1 MQFCIY
7 ITARQYGC
15 VHIEAENER
24 EAKQEAEMLFSQ
36 HRVSW
41 QEEEI
46 TDLYTEEIYS

>member
-15 VHIEAENER
+15 VHIEAENEH

-41 QEEEI
+41 QEEI

>member
-46 TDLYTEEIYS
+46 TDLYTEEIYA